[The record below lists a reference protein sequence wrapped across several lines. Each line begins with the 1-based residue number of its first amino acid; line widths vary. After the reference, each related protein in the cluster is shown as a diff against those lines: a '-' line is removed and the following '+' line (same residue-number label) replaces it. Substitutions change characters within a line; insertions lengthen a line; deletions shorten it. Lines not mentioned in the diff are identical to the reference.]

1 MTSAKFHDMFGGPP
15 RQPESPL
22 SQRDMDLAASVQ
34 KACEFVMLALAR
46 AAKKITGADYLTMAG
61 GCALNCVANGLISK
75 EKIFK
80 RIFVQ
85 PAAGDAGGSL
95 GAALMTWYDVLGNKR
110 VAAPRDAQKGSFLGQ
125 AYTTAEVATY
135 LKSINAPFTEYTDA
149 DFPVAVADLLEK
161 GNVVGYFYGRMEF
174 GPRALGGRSI
184 IGDPRRTDMQSKMN
198 LKIKFR
204 ESFRPFAPVVLE
216 NHSDEYFDLQDESP
230 YMLMVGPVKESHRRQ
245 EAEAKSQGKEGID
258 LLNVVRSDIPAVTH
272 VDYSA
277 RVQTISEDRNGMFFH
292 VLDNFYKKTGCP
304 VLINTSFN
312 IRGEPIVNTIEDAY
326 RCFMC
331 TDMDVLVLQNCVLIK
346 DKQPP
351 MAGADEYK
359 KKYKFQD

>member
-1 MTSAKFHDMFGGPP
+1 LLNEDKTKIDVCNNLHRAEYSEPLKGLDQSADQFLLNIDTDNPFL
-15 RQPESPL
+15 L
-22 SQRDMDLAASVQ
+22 S
-34 KACEFVMLALAR
+34 AR
-46 AAKKITGADYLTMAG
+46 
-61 GCALNCVANGLISK
+61 
-75 EKIFK
+75 
-80 RIFVQ
+80 
-85 PAAGDAGGSL
+85 PA
-95 GAALMTWYDVLGNKR
+95 
-110 VAAPRDAQKGSFLGQ
+110 
-125 AYTTAEVATY
+125 
-135 LKSINAPFTEYTDA
+135 
-149 DFPVAVADLLEK
+149 
-161 GNVVGYFYGRMEF
+161 
-174 GPRALGGRSI
+174 
-184 IGDPRRTDMQSKMN
+184 
-198 LKIKFR
+198 IKY
-204 ESFRPFAPVVLE
+204 V
-216 NHSDEYFDLQDESP
+216 LQDESP

-359 KKYKFQD
+359 KKYHP